1 MRAVVQRVSSASVSI
16 AGQQTGAVGQGFLI
30 LLGVGPDD
38 TEADVDYLVNKI
50 SKLRVFSD
58 AHGKMNLALAAV
70 GGGVLVVSQF
80 TLYADTHKGNRPS
93 FTKAADPALGER
105 LYQAFLAAFARTG
118 CPVAHGE
125 FGADMQVSLTNDG
138 PVTIIFDTEEQH
150 AG

>member
-1 MRAVVQRVSSASVSI
+1 MKAVVQRVSRASVSI
-16 AGQQTGAVGQGFLI
+16 DGQVHGEIGQGFLI
-30 LLGVGPDD
+30 LLGVGPAD
-38 TEADVDYLVNKI
+38 TEADVAYLVNKI

-58 AHGKMNLALAAV
+58 DHGKMNLALAAIN
-70 GGGVLVVSQF
+70 GAALVVSQF
-80 TLYADTHKGNRPS
+80 TLYADTRKGNRPS
-93 FTKAADPALGER
+93 FTGAADPALGKR
-105 LYQAFLAAFARTG
+105 LYETFLTQFAQTG

>member
-1 MRAVVQRVSSASVSI
+1 MKAVVQRVSRASVSI
-16 AGQQTGAVGQGFLI
+16 NGQVHGEIGQGFLI
-30 LLGVGPDD
+30 LLGVGPADS
-38 TEADVDYLVNKI
+38 EADVAYLVNKI

-58 AHGKMNLALAAV
+58 DQGKMNLALAAV
-70 GGGVLVVSQF
+70 NGAALVVSQF
-80 TLYADTHKGNRPS
+80 TLYADTRKGNRPS
-93 FTKAADPALGER
+93 FTGAADPVLGKR
-105 LYQAFLAAFARTG
+105 LYEAFLSKFAQTG